1 MQRICQF
8 VLAALLLSG
17 WASAQHSKL
26 VHRGIEGDG
35 TTASVAAQLRS
46 LTKPAG
52 MIVSGTVVDAR
63 RSPVT
68 QPHSFP
74 TVQVRFR
81 VEQAIR
87 GVGRQRTL
95 IFREWAGLWS
105 DGDRYRPGEHCVLF
119 LYPASRLGLTSL
131 VHGKAGTFVVD
142 DAGQVLLGALRP
154 SQLPGAKRIALP
166 AADTTSRIGASRVS
180 ASRTSDRVS
189 LEAFTSAIRQAIQEE
204 R

>member
-17 WASAQHSKL
+17 WASAQHAKL

-35 TTASVAAQLRS
+35 MIASFATDLRS

-52 MIVSGTVVDAR
+52 MILAGTVVDAR

-68 QPHSFP
+68 QPHTLP
-74 TVQVRFR
+74 TVEITFR

-87 GVGRQRTL
+87 GVGRQHTL
-95 IFREWAGLWS
+95 TFREWAGLWS
-105 DGDRYRPGEHCVLF
+105 DGDRYRPGERCVLF

-131 VHGKAGTFVVD
+131 VHGPAGKFVVD
-142 DAGQVLLGALRP
+142 DAGQVFLGGFRA
-154 SQLPGAKRIALP
+154 SQLPGAKRIALS
-166 AADTTSRIGASRVS
+166 AADM

-189 LEAFTSAIRQAIQEE
+189 LRDFTSAIRQAMQEE

>member
-1 MQRICQF
+1 MQRIWQF

-17 WASAQHSKL
+17 WASAQHAKL

-35 TTASVAAQLRS
+35 TIASVAAELRS

-68 QPHSFP
+68 QPHALP
-74 TVQVRFR
+74 TVEVRFR

-95 IFREWAGLWS
+95 TFREWAGLWS
-105 DGDRYRPGEHCVLF
+105 DGDRYRPGERCVLF
-119 LYPASRLGLTSL
+119 LYPASHLGLTSP
-131 VHGKAGTFVVD
+131 VQGPAGKFAID
-142 DAGQVLLGALRP
+142 DTGQVFLGRLRA
-154 SQLPGAKRIALP
+154 SQLPGAKRTALP
-166 AADTTSRIGASRVS
+166 AADIASHTS
-180 ASRTSDRVS
+180 ASRISATRISDRVS
-189 LEAFTSAIRQAIQEE
+189 LREFTSAIRQAMQEE